1 MGQLVVSVYF
11 RQEISS
17 ICKNKMPQIDPEN
30 VKKFEVSVV
39 FDAISVQFP
48 RVFQIR
54 SNTNNNKKRTMCK
67 IFLKKALQRN
77 SKTLQNDYK

>member
-17 ICKNKMPQIDPEN
+17 ICKNKMPRIDPEN
-30 VKKFEVSVV
+30 VKQFEVSVV

-54 SNTNNNKKRTMCK
+54 SNTNNNKKKNYVQDFFEESVAAQFKNT
-67 IFLKKALQRN
+67 
-77 SKTLQNDYK
+77 SE